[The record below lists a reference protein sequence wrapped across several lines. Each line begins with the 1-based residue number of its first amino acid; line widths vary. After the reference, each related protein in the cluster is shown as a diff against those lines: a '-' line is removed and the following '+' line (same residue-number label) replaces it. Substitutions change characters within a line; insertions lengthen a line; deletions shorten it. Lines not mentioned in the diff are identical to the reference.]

1 MMVVLGIVLFLQD
14 LMNYVGWMSEWL
26 VYCYCRIKILIDVS
40 KLVVDIV
47 NLLVDLNEVE
57 EFYKF
62 NGDFLFLDF
71 VFVLSI

>member
-14 LMNYVGWMSEWL
+14 LMNYVDWMSEWL
-26 VYCYCRIKILIDVS
+26 VYYYCRIKILIDVS

>member
-26 VYCYCRIKILIDVS
+26 VYYYCRIKILIDVS

-57 EFYKF
+57 ECYKF